1 MAFQLA
7 NLCQSAA
14 VAIRTTESR
23 TEKIADAVPSHGNTR
38 RSTAEAKNIHVVVLH
53 TLASR
58 EIVMTKS
65 SSYSSYLVRG
75 HRSSDSAATNQDT
88 PFYLPARDRAGE
100 GNGEVRIIIVRIA
113 AVIPEVH
120 DLMSFFSQAR
130 GELLLH
136 IEAAVICADTNFH
149 RTLPLHVVLC
159 DLVLRRCNNMI
170 CVEAKFL
177 HELL

>member
-1 MAFQLA
+1 M
-7 NLCQSAA
+7 
-14 VAIRTTESR
+14 AIRTTESR
-23 TEKIADAVPSHGNTR
+23 TEKITDAVPSHGNTR

-58 EIVMTKS
+58 EIVMTES
-65 SSYSSYLVRG
+65 SSYSRYLVRG

-100 GNGEVRIIIVRIA
+100 GNGEVRIVVVRIA
-113 AVIPEVH
+113 PVVPKVN
-120 DLMSFFSQAR
+120 DLMSFFSQPQ

-149 RTLPLHVVLC
+149 RTFTLHVCALRSGSSPLQQYDLC
-159 DLVLRRCNNMI
+159 
-170 CVEAKFL
+170 
-177 HELL
+177 